1 MSKARITQLGNTRHF
16 RTPTG
21 KSRMLHNETDK
32 APKTW
37 TFIGY
42 FAVNEETGK
51 LGYYN
56 PKYGNFDDR
65 RVS

>member
-1 MSKARITQLGNTRHF
+1 MSKVRHGNTRFF

-21 KSRMLHNETDK
+21 KSRMLYNETDK

-37 TFIGY
+37 VFIGY
-42 FAVNEETGK
+42 VAFNEENGR

-56 PKYGNFDDR
+56 PENGFWHHGCFYDD
-65 RVS
+65 